1 MPGCFGEGLGGEVL
15 GGLEVG
21 EAVFSAVALGL
32 LSAEDDAAACGQGVV
47 LGGGL
52 AAFVEGHYR
61 DFEGIGEAEALA
73 GGDGLQMPVRGECD
87 AREGF
92 AAGICERWTACACC
106 ALARSAACGKIGGI
120 EPGLSLWGWIR

>member
-1 MPGCFGEGLGGEVL
+1 VPGCFGEGLGGEVF

-32 LSAEDDAAACGQGVV
+32 PACEDDAAACGEGVF

-52 AAFVEGHYR
+52 AAFVEVHYR
-61 DFEGIGEAEALA
+61 VFEGIGEAEALA

-87 AREGF
+87 AGEGF
-92 AAGICERWTACACC
+92 AAGI
-106 ALARSAACGKIGGI
+106 G
-120 EPGLSLWGWIR
+120 